1 MKDPIAFV
9 FDMDGVIVDSNPYHR
24 IALKQFC
31 TQHGYE
37 LTEQQLHE
45 KIYGRTNRD
54 WIKGLFGGIPEE
66 KINQYANE
74 KEALYRKLYA
84 KDIKPLEGL
93 IQFLE
98 RLDQYDFPRA
108 LATSAPPANVDFTLS
123 KTSTQKFFP
132 VILDDN
138 DFSIG
143 KPNPEIYLKTAD
155 SLKISPGRCLVFEDS
170 LSGIAAARAAGCR
183 VIAVTTTHGAEEL
196 PLVDWIIDN
205 FVGLDPK
212 ILVSSI
218 IGS

>member
-1 MKDPIAFV
+1 MKNPIAFI

-54 WIKGLFGGIPEE
+54 WIKGLFGEIPAE
-66 KINQYANE
+66 KIDQYANE

-84 KDIKPLEGL
+84 KDIKPIEGL

-98 RLDQYDFPRA
+98 KLDLYDFPRA
-108 LATSAPPANVDFTLS
+108 LATSAPSANVDFTLS
-123 KTSTQKFFP
+123 KTSTQRFFS

-138 DFSIG
+138 DFNTG
-143 KPNPEIYLKTAD
+143 KPDPEIYLKTAD
-155 SLKISPGRCLVFEDS
+155 TLKISPGRCLVFEDS
-170 LSGIAAARAAGCR
+170 LSGVSAARAAGCR
-183 VIAVTTTHGAEEL
+183 VIAVTTTHPKEEL
-196 PLVDWIIDN
+196 PPVDWTIANYI
-205 FVGLDPK
+205 GLDPK
-212 ILVSSI
+212 MLVSSL